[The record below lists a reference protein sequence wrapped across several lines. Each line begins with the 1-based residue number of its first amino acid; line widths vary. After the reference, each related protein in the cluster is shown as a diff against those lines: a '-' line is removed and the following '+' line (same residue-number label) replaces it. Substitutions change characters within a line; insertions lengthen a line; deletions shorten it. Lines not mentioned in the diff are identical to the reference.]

1 VDGWTTIFS
10 QAFQITP
17 REFSLAETRHSNS
30 NLFSR
35 RRKDYKREIAVT
47 PPEKERHPITIFASL
62 RYRDY
67 ALFWS
72 SDLLGSVGHFV
83 QEVALYWIAYE
94 ITGSPMALGV
104 LGLCGAAPRLIL
116 GAVGGVLVDRYD
128 HRFLLLLIQFFSAL
142 PAFIFLALHGS
153 GALQFWHLLGLEILL
168 GSIRSVN
175 PSASQSILGELVPR
189 EHLLNA
195 VSLYTIG
202 FNIARIMGP
211 SLGGILV
218 IWIGIGGCY
227 AVFAASQL
235 LAGVGMWFIGVN
247 DHRAVNRAHNFL
259 SEFKEGFRYVW
270 HAPVI
275 LSSIAAAYTFAVFVV
290 TYQSFLPVF
299 AKEVLAVGPD
309 GLGLLMA
316 APGMGGIACL
326 TFLAAAGERWNRAM
340 LLWITS
346 TVTPIFLILFCAS
359 PIFWLS
365 VALLALVGAGQV
377 SFRTI
382 SRVIIQVEAPRELLG
397 RVMSV
402 FNLDQ
407 GMRSVGS
414 LVMGAAATILG
425 ASAGVALTA
434 TISLLITTMLF
445 YRLLGKK
452 A

>member
-1 VDGWTTIFS
+1 
-10 QAFQITP
+10 
-17 REFSLAETRHSNS
+17 
-30 NLFSR
+30 
-35 RRKDYKREIAVT
+35 
-47 PPEKERHPITIFASL
+47 
-62 RYRDY
+62 
-67 ALFWS
+67 
-72 SDLLGSVGHFV
+72 
-83 QEVALYWIAYE
+83 
-94 ITGSPMALGV
+94 
-104 LGLCGAAPRLIL
+104 
-116 GAVGGVLVDRYD
+116 
-128 HRFLLLLIQFFSAL
+128 
-142 PAFIFLALHGS
+142 
-153 GALQFWHLLGLEILL
+153 
-168 GSIRSVN
+168 
-175 PSASQSILGELVPR
+175 
-189 EHLLNA
+189 LLNA

-235 LAGVGMWFIGVN
+235 VAGVGMWFIGVN
-247 DHRAVNRAHNFL
+247 DYRAVNRAHNFL

-299 AKEVLAVGPD
+299 AKEVLAVGPE

-359 PIFWLS
+359 PVFWLS
-365 VALLALVGAGQV
+365 VVLLAAVGAGQV

-382 SRVIIQVEAPRELLG
+382 SRVIIQVEAPRDLLG

-414 LVMGAAATILG
+414 VVMGAAATIFG

-434 TISLLITTMLF
+434 TISLLITTLLF

-452 A
+452 L